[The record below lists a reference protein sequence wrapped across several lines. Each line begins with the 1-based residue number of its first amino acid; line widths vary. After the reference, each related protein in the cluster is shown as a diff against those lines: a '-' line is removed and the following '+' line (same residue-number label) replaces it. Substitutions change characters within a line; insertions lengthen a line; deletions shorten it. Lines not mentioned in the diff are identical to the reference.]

1 MLKNDYEVE
10 LEKIERV
17 CKENKLEIEFYK
29 AGFPIVAILRPSE
42 ESKDQLRMD
51 LGPEAEPHTN
61 GEIKLVFADE
71 LQMSIENNF
80 MIEDQLLN
88 RIKNAAKKIHYIYL
102 QMYFKEKTFHI
113 GEVNYGE

>member
-17 CKENKLEIEFYK
+17 CKENKLEIEFTQ
-29 AGFPIVAILRPSE
+29 ASFPIVAIVKPSQ
-42 ESKDQLRMD
+42 ESKNQMVMD
-51 LGPEAEPHTN
+51 LGEGARTLTN
-61 GEIKLVFADE
+61 GEIKFIFADE
-71 LQMSIENNF
+71 LTMSIVNDF

-113 GEVNYGE
+113 GGVKHDK